1 MIVTPSRTL
10 MNKLLCAMLF
20 VLLLEKN
27 KTKKTIN
34 GNHLEDAVLNA
45 LSDLIADMDR
55 IFLILIWE
63 NTSAG
68 TTS

>member
-10 MNKLLCAMLF
+10 MTKLLCAMLF
-20 VLLLEKN
+20 VLLL
-27 KTKKTIN
+27 KKKKPIN